1 MPEDTGRVLDN
12 ANVGGDI
19 RLIVLD
25 QRDALVFPRLIEETS
40 KIIEAGKPPVSLLGG
55 ESVSRN

>member
-12 ANVGGDI
+12 ANIGGDI

-25 QRDALVFPRLIEETS
+25 QRDALVFPCLTEETS
-40 KIIEAGKPPVSLLGG
+40 KIVETGKAPVSLLGG